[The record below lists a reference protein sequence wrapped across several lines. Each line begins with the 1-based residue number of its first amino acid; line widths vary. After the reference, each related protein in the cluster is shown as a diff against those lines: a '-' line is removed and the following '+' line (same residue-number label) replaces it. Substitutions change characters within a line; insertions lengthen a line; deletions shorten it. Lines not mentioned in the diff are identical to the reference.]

1 MSKCQWNPTLNSQL
15 STETETKKKNNE
27 KIWLLNLNP
36 KIMYDCH
43 TDRKI
48 PNFFSIRYSMTQK
61 LFIFDPYFGPPF
73 WTLSLPSNL
82 ASKSHT
88 NIFLWWPKSIY
99 FCNSSLF
106 LSLNQKKK
114 LKKSTKKEKLP
125 KKIEYHPW
133 GRRKKRFVSDKKFRK
148 GKKLLLN
155 CS

>member
-1 MSKCQWNPTLNSQL
+1 MRFIYKLCQNVN
-15 STETETKKKNNE
+15 ETQPWTPNCQQRLKLKNNE

-125 KKIEYHPW
+125 KKNKDTIPGE
-133 GRRKKRFVSDKKFRK
+133 G
-148 GKKLLLN
+148 GKKDLSQTKN
-155 CS
+155 

>member
-1 MSKCQWNPTLNSQL
+1 LSKVCNWNHYKPEILRFIYKLCQNVN
-15 STETETKKKNNE
+15 ETQPWTPNCQQRLKLKKNNE

-106 LSLNQKKK
+106 LSLNQKKSWK
-114 LKKSTKKEKLP
+114 NPPKKKNLKKKL
-125 KKIEYHPW
+125 
-133 GRRKKRFVSDKKFRK
+133 R
-148 GKKLLLN
+148 
-155 CS
+155 